1 MELDKRK
8 AEIEEMFGKLAKKKD
23 ELRNQMAQIEVE
35 QMRLQGEF
43 RLIEELSK
51 KKEPTKKIPKKK

>member
-8 AEIEEMFGKLAKKKD
+8 AEIEEMFGKLTQKKD

-43 RLIEELSK
+43 RLIEDLAK